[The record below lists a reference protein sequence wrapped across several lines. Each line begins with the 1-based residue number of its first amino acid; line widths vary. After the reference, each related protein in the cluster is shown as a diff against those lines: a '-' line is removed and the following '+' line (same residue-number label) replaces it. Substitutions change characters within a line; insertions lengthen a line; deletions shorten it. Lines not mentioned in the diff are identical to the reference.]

1 MSDLIKKK
9 NPLLNRTSTQEP
21 KEVFN
26 RDKASLF
33 SEKTIQTKNK
43 IQSTSSIRVS
53 KNTRINLNALKVVE
67 DFDSVEDTINILLTE
82 YINSLTP
89 EKKKEVKY
97 LVDIESRRKWNSRIH
112 KLSFLFKKGEREDI
126 NVS

>member
-9 NPLLNRTSTQEP
+9 TPLLNRTSTQEP

-97 LVDIESRRKWNSRIH
+97 LVDIESRRK
-112 KLSFLFKKGEREDI
+112 
-126 NVS
+126 